1 MRQASNDLVRRDK
14 GSTLVPIFL
23 PVTTYDAKASTFFE
37 QQNANACAPMS
48 RQLFTDVDDNN
59 DTNSWLCS

>member
-23 PVTTYDAKASTFFE
+23 PVTTYDAKASTFLE
-37 QQNANACAPMS
+37 QQNLNAGAPM
-48 RQLFTDVDDNN
+48 
-59 DTNSWLCS
+59 